1 MNKEWILQ
9 TKETRRTFSSASW
22 IPLRASINQEDGV
35 VQDVGYIAEYFGC
48 GSAAFPQDQRE
59 FVEQRLGW
67 NDLGIGHSVAPYAY
81 DDGHYASIDQFQYN
95 DKEAIGVNLVF
106 EHPQPVV
113 GGKKWILNPDLV
125 VALRLIKDGTNWV
138 RPEEDFVVVAR
149 ESFNE
154 KGEHQLIEIKR
165 EFILDYLAARNLL
178 LRLSY
183 YRKRVEN
190 VPMLESSEYAGLAS
204 HKEERDKGQFELNVR
219 EINEV
224 FGGSWALFRAWRTD
238 VDEDEDAPVMGPE
251 NDQNTDHESSKGHR
265 DGYEGTRVAGEFWRD
280 EWIEHKSLSIRVRG
294 DADTNLPQ
302 FVVGTDGQR
311 MASSE
316 LNNEEIG
323 RWLWF
328 QSSVAI
334 ALLGHRGFALEW
346 YTAETGAIRSTSG
359 YATHFG
365 INSADLL
372 TVYANDIARLPAW
385 EQHIWAAHNV
395 APDGKVSGEL
405 LAAQV
410 KTEPASTH
418 AVEEKLF
425 GSMRMLEEGFRNRF
439 GIDLF
444 SHDIDDALAMQQV
457 SRFHSRDKASLLRLA
472 KELVRVFS
480 DRLNIRDLRKL
491 STHAEK
497 EKLGSNKLLQDI
509 LSQKIGTDKARQVF
523 AEIAG
528 TYDMRVGDAHP
539 TGSKVAD
546 AIKLAGIDQSNS
558 YLRQGE
564 QLIHNFGR
572 AIWLIGRYLFGQPEP
587 HES

>member
-1 MNKEWILQ
+1 
-9 TKETRRTFSSASW
+9 
-22 IPLRASINQEDGV
+22 
-35 VQDVGYIAEYFGC
+35 
-48 GSAAFPQDQRE
+48 
-59 FVEQRLGW
+59 
-67 NDLGIGHSVAPYAY
+67 
-81 DDGHYASIDQFQYN
+81 
-95 DKEAIGVNLVF
+95 
-106 EHPQPVV
+106 
-113 GGKKWILNPDLV
+113 
-125 VALRLIKDGTNWV
+125 
-138 RPEEDFVVVAR
+138 
-149 ESFNE
+149 
-154 KGEHQLIEIKR
+154 
-165 EFILDYLAARNLL
+165 
-178 LRLSY
+178 
-183 YRKRVEN
+183 
-190 VPMLESSEYAGLAS
+190 MLESSEYAGLAS

-457 SRFHSRDKASLLRLA
+457 SRFHSRDQASLLRLA

-523 AEIAG
+523 AEIAV
-528 TYDMRVGDAHP
+528 TCP
-539 TGSKVAD
+539 
-546 AIKLAGIDQSNS
+546 Q
-558 YLRQGE
+558 
-564 QLIHNFGR
+564 F
-572 AIWLIGRYLFGQPEP
+572 
-587 HES
+587 